1 MVVNKLDANKAGA
14 DQSALKWPRLAP
26 VAMRKSVIDMA
37 FAGSSVH
44 IGCAFSLIEIVSTL
58 LSDVMGLGEGES
70 DPNRDRIF
78 LSKGHGVM
86 ALYVGYEAIGWLD
99 KSHLEKYFSDGSIL
113 HGLAEARV
121 PMLEVSAGSLGH
133 GLPVAVGY
141 ALGKKRNGQPGH
153 VYCIVGDGE
162 MNEGPMWEAL
172 LFAGHHKL
180 DNLTVI
186 VDANGHQAMGRIPEI
201 LNMEPF
207 ADKFRAFGFETS
219 DIDGHS
225 IAELSATF
233 KSHQQKPGKPK
244 AIVARTVKGKGVS
257 FMEDNNEWHYRRL
270 TPELL
275 EAAVKE
281 LAAQKPAQK
290 LGGPSHA

>member
-1 MVVNKLDANKAGA
+1 MDANKAGVDKA
-14 DQSALKWPRLAP
+14 ALKWPRLAP
-26 VAMRKSVIDMA
+26 LAMRKSVIEMA
-37 FAGSSVH
+37 YAGSSVH

-58 LSDVMGLGEGES
+58 LSDVMDLGEGES

-86 ALYVGYEAIGWLD
+86 ALYVGYEAIGWLK
-99 KSHLEKYFSDGSIL
+99 KSHLEKYFSDGSLL
-113 HGLAEARV
+113 HGLAEARI

-162 MNEGPMWEAL
+162 MNEGSMWEAL

-186 VDANGHQAMGRIPEI
+186 VDANGHQAMGRVPEI

-219 DIDGHS
+219 DIDGHKV
-225 IAELSATF
+225 ATLNSVF
-233 KSHQQKPGKPK
+233 ESNKLKHGKPK

-275 EAAVKE
+275 EAAGNE
-281 LAAQKPAQK
+281 LSGQMR
-290 LGGPSHA
+290 GGPSHA

>member
-1 MVVNKLDANKAGA
+1 
-14 DQSALKWPRLAP
+14 
-26 VAMRKSVIDMA
+26 
-37 FAGSSVH
+37 
-44 IGCAFSLIEIVSTL
+44 
-58 LSDVMGLGEGES
+58 
-70 DPNRDRIF
+70 
-78 LSKGHGVM
+78 
-86 ALYVGYEAIGWLD
+86 
-99 KSHLEKYFSDGSIL
+99 EKYFSDGSLL

-141 ALGKKRNGQPGH
+141 ALGKKRNAQPGH

-162 MNEGPMWEAL
+162 MNEGSMWEAL

-207 ADKFRAFGFETS
+207 AEKFRAFGFETS
-219 DIDGHS
+219 DIDGHQVGVLKS
-225 IAELSATF
+225 TF
-233 KSHQQKPGKPK
+233 ENNKLKHGKPK

-275 EAAVKE
+275 EAAKKE
-281 LAAQKPAQK
+281 LSVQKV
-290 LGGPSHA
+290 GGSNHA

>member
-1 MVVNKLDANKAGA
+1 MDANEAAVNRAEVGKA
-14 DQSALKWPRLAP
+14 ALSDSPRLSP
-26 VAMRKSVIDMA
+26 LAMRKSVIDMA

-58 LSDVMGLGEGES
+58 LSDVMNLGEGEL
-70 DPNRDRIF
+70 DPKRDRIF

-99 KSHLEKYFSDGSIL
+99 KVHLEKYFSDGSLL

-162 MNEGPMWEAL
+162 MNEGSMWEAL

-186 VDANGHQAMGRIPEI
+186 VDANGYQAMGRIPEV

-225 IAELSATF
+225 IAALRETF
-233 KSHQQKPGKPK
+233 RSHQLKTGKPK
-244 AIVARTVKGKGVS
+244 ALVARTVKGKGVS

-275 EAAVKE
+275 EAAGKE
-281 LAAQKPAQK
+281 LAVQKP
-290 LGGPSHA
+290 GGISHA

>member
-1 MVVNKLDANKAGA
+1 MGEVRLGADKAAKAG
-14 DQSALKWPRLAP
+14 LHPT
-26 VAMRKSVIDMA
+26 AMRRAVIEMA
-37 FAGSSVH
+37 HAGSSVH
-44 IGCAFSLIEIVSTL
+44 IGCAFSMIEIVSAL
-58 LSDVMGLGEGES
+58 LTDVMNLGSGET
-70 DPNRDRIF
+70 DVKRDRIF

-86 ALYVGYEAIGWLD
+86 ALYAGYHALGWLE
-99 KSHLEKYFSDGSIL
+99 KSHLEKYFSDGSLL

-141 ALGKKRNGQPGH
+141 ALGKKRKSEPGH
-153 VYCIVGDGE
+153 TYCIVGDGE
-162 MNEGPMWEAL
+162 MNEGSMWEAL

-186 VDANGHQAMGRIPEI
+186 VDANGHQAMGRIPEV

-207 ADKFRAFGFETS
+207 ADKFRAFGFETF
-219 DIDGHS
+219 DVDGHS
-225 IAELSATF
+225 IPALKEALAPNTSTKLNA
-233 KSHQQKPGKPK
+233 KQPR
-244 AIVARTVKGKGVS
+244 AVVARTIKGKGVS

-275 EAAVKE
+275 QAARKE
-281 LAAQKPAQK
+281 LEVK
-290 LGGPSHA
+290 SHA